1 MPMGGP
7 AAGAPAAPDPMGG
20 GMAGADQ
27 MGGGT
32 APAPGGDPMGGG
44 MPGTPMA
51 GGDPNMMGGGMGTDP
66 MAGGDPNAMG
76 GGFGS
81 NGNGFDM
88 GIGMTPEEDP
98 KKYIEGAA
106 AKIASELRKYQ
117 QGLPKPDMELNKTAV
132 NTIAAAT
139 KTGLQSNQMDELMSS
154 YADAMRRDGGD
165 GSDGD
170 NGGDANMDD
179 TADQNTDATP
189 EADQNAGGMAGA
201 DPMGGGDQNAMGGG
215 MAGADPMGGGTDPTA
230 EQAPL
235 QERFNKVFEE
245 FFKRKNDLKKEAPKG
260 EIEQLG
266 QRNSFTRKP
275 FTAPIDKN

>member
-1 MPMGGP
+1 MPMGGT

-20 GMAGADQ
+20 GMAGAD
-27 MGGGT
+27 
-32 APAPGGDPMGGG
+32 PMGGG
-44 MPGTPMA
+44 MPADPVTGGDPNMMGGGMQGAPIA
-51 GGDPNMMGGGMGTDP
+51 GGDPNMMGGGMDTDS
-66 MAGGDPNAMG
+66 MVGGDQNAMG

-88 GIGMTPEEDP
+88 GIGITPDEDP
-98 KKYIEGAA
+98 KKYIEGAV

-139 KTGLQSNQMDELMSS
+139 KTGLQPNQTDELMSS
-154 YADAMRRDGGD
+154 YADAMRREGGD

-170 NGGDANMDD
+170 NGGDTNMDD
-179 TADQNTDATP
+179 TADQNTDTTP
-189 EADQNAGGMAGA
+189 GADPNAGGMAGA
-201 DPMGGGDQNAMGGG
+201 DPNAGGA
-215 MAGADPMGGGTDPTA
+215 DPTA

-235 QERFNKVFEE
+235 QERFDKVFEE
-245 FFKRKNDLKKEAPKG
+245 FFQRKKELKKEAPKG

-275 FTAPIDKN
+275 FTAPINKN

>member
-7 AAGAPAAPDPMGG
+7 AAGAPAAQDPMAGG
-20 GMAGADQ
+20 MPGTDPMAGA
-27 MGGGT
+27 T
-32 APAPGGDPMGGG
+32 PAPGGDPMGGG

-106 AKIASELRKYQ
+106 AKVASELRKYQ

-139 KTGLQSNQMDELMSS
+139 KTGLQPNQMDELMSS
-154 YADAMRRDGGD
+154 YADAMRREGGD

-170 NGGDANMDD
+170 NG
-179 TADQNTDATP
+179 ADQMAG
-189 EADQNAGGMAGA
+189 DQMVNGMAGA
-201 DPMGGGDQNAMGGG
+201 DQ
-215 MAGADPMGGGTDPTA
+215 MAGADA

-245 FFKRKNDLKKEAPKG
+245 FFQRRKNQNKQTPKG
-260 EIEQLG
+260 EVEQLG
-266 QRNSFTRKP
+266 QRDNFTRKP
-275 FTAPIDKN
+275 FTAPINKN

>member
-1 MPMGGP
+1 MPMGGT

-20 GMAGADQ
+20 GMAGAD
-27 MGGGT
+27 
-32 APAPGGDPMGGG
+32 PMGGG
-44 MPGTPMA
+44 MPADPVTGGDPNMIGGGMQGAPMA
-51 GGDPNMMGGGMGTDP
+51 GGDPNMMGGGMDTDS
-66 MAGGDPNAMG
+66 MVGGGQNAMG

-88 GIGMTPEEDP
+88 GIGITPDEDP
-98 KKYIEGAA
+98 KKYIEGAV

-139 KTGLQSNQMDELMSS
+139 KTGLQPNQIDELMSS
-154 YADAMRRDGGD
+154 YADAMRREGGD

-170 NGGDANMDD
+170 NGGDTNMDD

-189 EADQNAGGMAGA
+189 EADPNAGEMAGA
-201 DPMGGGDQNAMGGG
+201 DQMGGGA
-215 MAGADPMGGGTDPTA
+215 DPTA

-235 QERFNKVFEE
+235 QERFDKVFEE
-245 FFKRKNDLKKEAPKG
+245 FFQRKKELKKEAPKG

-275 FTAPIDKN
+275 FTAPINKN